1 MSVAIEDS
9 SLKKVH
15 GINENASS
23 SLSIV
28 YEEIRPSKK
37 DVLDIVPGMNQNV
50 SSSLSIEYE
59 EIRPSKNDAYNQSD
73 SSLIEIIWERPAN
86 KKPDSSSSMSVEIED
101 VRPVRG
107 DQENYFMMT

>member
-1 MSVAIEDS
+1 
-9 SLKKVH
+9 
-15 GINENASS
+15 
-23 SLSIV
+23 
-28 YEEIRPSKK
+28 
-37 DVLDIVPGMNQNV
+37 MNQNV

-59 EIRPSKNDAYNQSD
+59 EIRPSRKEVLVLVPGMNQKVSSSFSIEYEDIKPSNNAAYNQSD